1 MKAPILFLE
10 ESRPPRALTWTLV
23 VLGAGAVAGA
33 DGGLH
38 LSPPSLLTFFAV
50 VGGLCTILLLEFVAI
65 SLEVT
70 DTEVRF
76 SIMPFYRRRALI
88 SDIQDWE
95 ARTYPAPGYL
105 SAGYF
110 RLHIWLPDAPT
121 HCILLRMKDGSRMEF
136 TCVHAE
142 HLAHAINRAKDLMD
156 HHLQATSEAAI
167 GR

>member
-1 MKAPILFLE
+1 
-10 ESRPPRALTWTLV
+10 

-33 DGGLH
+33 DGGLR
-38 LSPPSLLTFFAV
+38 LSPPSLLTFLAV
-50 VGGLCTILLLEFVAI
+50 AGGLCTILLLEFVAV
-65 SLEVT
+65 SLEMT

-76 SIMPFYRRRALI
+76 SITPFYRRRALI

-95 ARTYPAPGYL
+95 VRTYPSVYP
-105 SAGYF
+105 AGYYS
-110 RLHIWLPDAPT
+110 WLRGWLREGPT
-121 HCILLRMKDGSRMEF
+121 HCVLVRMKDGSRMEF

>member
-33 DGGLH
+33 DGGLR

-50 VGGLCTILLLEFVAI
+50 AGGLCTILLLEFVAI
-65 SLEVT
+65 TLKVT
-70 DTEVRF
+70 DTEVQF
-76 SIMPFYRRRALI
+76 SISPFYRRRALI

-95 ARTYPAPGYL
+95 VRTYPEVDY
-105 SAGYF
+105 SAGYYYQ
-110 RLHIWLPDAPT
+110 WLGGWLRYGPT
-121 HCILLRMKDGSRMEF
+121 HCVLLRMKDGSQMEF

-142 HLAHAINRAKDLMD
+142 HLAHAINRAKDLID
-156 HHLQATSEAAI
+156 HSLQATVS
-167 GR
+167 